1 MEVELEETFIPI
13 TDPRILE
20 GYSISKTGVVKDRN
34 GKLIPYFISTSGQP
48 KVVLRGKNIFKI
60 EPYLNRLIM
69 GAFRPREDWCL
80 VYVKDKEKPISVDN
94 LCYADDEDAKDYKKR
109 KAFIRNQ
116 TMKTRKA
123 EMDAILNY
131 VFPEPNPIEVG
142 DINPKEIETKLVKR
156 RKTNDDIEPRIKKT
170 SNKNK
175 PNVESI
181 HNKPKSVS
189 VKDYL
194 RKNADGNIDVLDA
207 LSYIFD

>member
-34 GKLIPYFISTSGQP
+34 GKLIPYFICTSGQP
-48 KVVLRGKNIFKI
+48 KVVLRGKYIFKI
-60 EPYLNRLIM
+60 EAYLNRLIM

-80 VYVKDKEKPISVDN
+80 VYIKDKEKPISVDN
-94 LCYADDEDAKDYKKR
+94 LCYADDEDAKDYKRR

-116 TMKTRKA
+116 TLKNRKA

-131 VFPEPNPIEVG
+131 IFPEPNPIECG
-142 DINPKEIETKLVKR
+142 DINPKEIETTTRKK
-156 RKTNDDIEPRIKKT
+156 RKTNDIIEPMVKKT
-170 SNKNK
+170 SKKNK
-175 PNVESI
+175 PKVESI

-189 VKDYL
+189 VSDYL
-194 RKNADGNIDVLDA
+194 GKNPDGSIDVLDA